1 MQTKSQRF
9 TLFLIVMLT
18 LLGLTVW
25 TVWASTDAIIVV
37 DTNLDELD
45 GKAGNGNCSLREAIA
60 NANNDD
66 QVQVDCLA
74 GSGKDVITLPE
85 GTYTLTRVGAGEDG
99 NTTGDLDIADDLQ
112 INGSGK
118 NTRIQA
124 GTTSPAGGRCEDCV
138 DRVIDIQSG
147 VVVEINNITIQHG
160 LTQDGVEGVDWGN
173 GEFGGGIRNSG
184 DLTLNSCTVRYN
196 RTGNGV
202 TDTTDLGGT
211 GGLGGGI
218 YTDNGTLELNFSH
231 VKYNLTGNGGPGER
245 GENGGTGGWGGG
257 IQVMGYTDMTMTNSS
272 ISFNTTGNG
281 GLGGDVINNPA
292 GTGGGG
298 GPGGGIHSYGASVWV
313 INSSISSNTTGAGNN
328 GGDVTRGDGDGGN
341 GGSGG
346 YGAGVDA
353 VADYSNF
360 ILINSTIRDNSTGAG
375 GLGGSGSGTGS
386 AGSDGYRGNGGG
398 VYAND
403 GTFTLSDCTLSGNTA
418 FNGGGMDIYTDISPV
433 LLTNCTISGNNADGN
448 GGGISTS
455 SSSFT
460 ELHFVT
466 VTDNTADYDNA
477 GDGDGGGI
485 SSGSGTMTVTNSI
498 VAGNFDVTGEDPDC
512 WGTVESGDYN
522 LFGIAGSSHCTFN
535 SQSHDIVGSPAS
547 PVDPDL
553 NVLGNYGGSTSTH
566 ALLFQSPAINQIP
579 SGVNGCVI
587 GVTLDQRGVLRLD
600 LCDIGAFE
608 FDQNFLVFLPL
619 VFR

>member
-25 TVWASTDAIIVV
+25 TVWASTDATIVV
-37 DTNLDELD
+37 DTNVDELD
-45 GKAGNGNCSLREAIA
+45 GKSGNGNCSLREAIA

-66 QVQVDCLA
+66 QGQVDCLA

-85 GTYTLTRVGAGEDG
+85 GTYTLTRAGAGEDG

-118 NTRIQA
+118 NTGIQA
-124 GTTSPAGGRCEDCV
+124 GTTSPVDDTCYDCI
-138 DRVIDIQSG
+138 DRVFDIQSG
-147 VVVEINNITIQHG
+147 VVVEINNVTIQYG
-160 LTQDGVEGVDWGN
+160 LTPDGVAGVDGGN
-173 GEFGGGIRNSG
+173 SESGGGIRNSG
-184 DLTLNSCTVRYN
+184 DLTMNSCTVRYN

-202 TDTTDLGGT
+202 TDTSDRGGT
-211 GGLGGGI
+211 GGFGGGI
-218 YTDNGTLELNFSH
+218 YSDDGTLELNFSH
-231 VKYNLTGNGGPGER
+231 VKYNLTGDGGPSDR
-245 GENGGTGGWGGG
+245 GENGGLGGLGGG
-257 IQVMGYTDMTMTNSS
+257 IQVFANAVMTMTNSS
-272 ISFNTTGNG
+272 ISYNTTGNG
-281 GLGGDVINNPA
+281 GLGGNVINNPA
-292 GTGGGG
+292 GKGGGG
-298 GPGGGIHSYGASVWV
+298 GYGGGIHSWGASVWI
-313 INSSISSNTTGAGNN
+313 INSTIFGNTTGAGGN
-328 GGDVTRGDGDGGN
+328 GGDVTSGNGNGGN
-341 GGSGG
+341 GGGG
-346 YGAGVDA
+346 GSGAGFIA
-353 VADYSNF
+353 IADNANF
-360 ILINSTIRDNSTGAG
+360 ILINSTIRDNTTGAG
-375 GLGGSGSGTGS
+375 GLGGSESGTGS
-386 AGSDGYRGNGGG
+386 AGSDGYRGSGGG
-398 VYAND
+398 VYADD

-418 FNGGGMDIYTDISPV
+418 FSGGGMKIYTDISPV

-448 GGGISTS
+448 GGGISTG

-485 SSGSGTMTVTNSI
+485 GSGSGTITVTNSI
-498 VAGNFDVTGEDPDC
+498 VAGNFDITGEDPDC

-522 LFGIAGSSHCTFN
+522 LFGLAGSSFCTFN
-535 SQSHDIVGSPAS
+535 SQPHDIVGSPAS
-547 PVDPDL
+547 PVDPHL

-566 ALLFQSPAINQIP
+566 ALLFQSPAINQIS

-619 VFR
+619 VIR

>member
-25 TVWASTDAIIVV
+25 TVWASTDATIVV
-37 DTNLDELD
+37 DTNVDELD
-45 GKAGNGNCSLREAIA
+45 GKSGNGNCSLREAIA

-66 QVQVDCLA
+66 QGQVDCLA

-85 GTYTLTRVGAGEDG
+85 GTYTLTRAGAGEDG

-118 NTRIQA
+118 NTGIQA
-124 GTTSPAGGRCEDCV
+124 GTTSPVDDTCYDCI
-138 DRVIDIQSG
+138 DRVFDIQSG
-147 VVVEINNITIQHG
+147 VVVEINNVTIQYG
-160 LTQDGVEGVDWGN
+160 LTPDGVAGVDGGN
-173 GEFGGGIRNSG
+173 SESGGGIRNSG
-184 DLTLNSCTVRYN
+184 DLTMNSCTVRYN

-202 TDTTDLGGT
+202 TDTSDRGGT
-211 GGLGGGI
+211 GGFGGGI
-218 YTDNGTLELNFSH
+218 YSDDGTLELNFSH
-231 VKYNLTGNGGPGER
+231 VKYNLTGDGGPGDR
-245 GENGGTGGWGGG
+245 GENGGLGGLGGG
-257 IQVMGYTDMTMTNSS
+257 IQVFANAVMTMTNSS
-272 ISFNTTGNG
+272 ISYNTTGNG
-281 GLGGDVINNPA
+281 GLGGNVINNPA
-292 GTGGGG
+292 GKGGGG
-298 GPGGGIHSYGASVWV
+298 GYGGGIHSWGASVWI
-313 INSSISSNTTGAGNN
+313 INSTIFGNTTGAGGN
-328 GGDVTRGDGDGGN
+328 GGDVTSGNGNGGN
-341 GGSGG
+341 GGGG
-346 YGAGVDA
+346 GSGAGFIA
-353 VADYSNF
+353 IADNANF
-360 ILINSTIRDNSTGAG
+360 ILINSTIRDNTTGAG
-375 GLGGSGSGTGS
+375 GLGGSESGTGS
-386 AGSDGYRGNGGG
+386 AGSDGYRGSGGG
-398 VYAND
+398 VYADD

-418 FNGGGMDIYTDISPV
+418 FSGGGMKIYTDISPV

-448 GGGISTS
+448 GGGISTG
-455 SSSFT
+455 SSFT

-485 SSGSGTMTVTNSI
+485 DSGSGTITVTNSI
-498 VAGNFDVTGEDPDC
+498 VAGNFDITGEDPDC

-522 LFGIAGSSHCTFN
+522 LFGIAGSSFCTFN
-535 SQSHDIVGSPAS
+535 SQSNDIVGSPAS

-553 NVLGNYGGSTSTH
+553 NILGNYGGSTSTH

-619 VFR
+619 VIR